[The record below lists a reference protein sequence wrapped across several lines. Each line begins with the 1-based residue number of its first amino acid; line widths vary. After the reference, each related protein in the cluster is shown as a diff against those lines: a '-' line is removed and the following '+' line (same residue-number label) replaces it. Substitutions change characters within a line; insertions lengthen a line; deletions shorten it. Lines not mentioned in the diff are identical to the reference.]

1 MKTKVDTFRN
11 RWALLFHFMKGSKR
25 LFAAGIAFSAL
36 TTLFNLVNPKIIAF
50 TVDSVLGD
58 KPARA
63 PGFILRLLSRVG
75 GVGFLRENLW
85 AVALAVVT
93 LAALSAATS
102 YGRSLFN
109 SMAAERLVERIR
121 NLLFEHIVRLPF
133 SWHVQNRTGDILQRC
148 TSDVDTVKRFVAE
161 QTTDLFRV
169 MLLLTLSLVFLFRI
183 NVRLTLVAAGFI
195 PVIVAYS
202 TFFHGLIRKR
212 FLAADEK
219 EGEVSALVQENLSG
233 ARIVRAFWQEARE
246 KERFARASGD
256 CCELWVRFARLIG
269 GFWCV
274 GDMISCLQVL
284 VVVTLGAATAVHG
297 HMTAGDYIAFVAYNA
312 MLAWPVRSLGRV
324 ISGMSKAGVSVD
336 RLLYIMKAPV
346 ERDRDGALEP
356 PIDRD
361 IEFSHVSF
369 SYTPG
374 GPKALD
380 NVSFS
385 IPAGSTFGILG
396 GAGSGKS
403 TLLLLL
409 ARLYD
414 LPPDGGRITVG
425 GVDLADMRASW
436 VRRNVGLVLQEPYLF
451 SRTLK
456 ENIALALESAGQ
468 TNKRPNE
475 QTTKRPNEHTNK
487 RTNDQTIAAAA
498 HAACLDEAVARF
510 ADGYDTFVGERG
522 VTLSGGQRQRA
533 AIAQMLVRHTPVMAF
548 DDSLSSVDAE
558 TDAKIRQSLFAS
570 RRGATVIFVS
580 HRIQTLM
587 RCDRILVLDQG
598 RVAELGTHEELL
610 AKGGIYRRIHDIQM
624 NPEGREDGH
633 VR

>member
-1 MKTKVDTFRN
+1 MSASRTSTAADTPAFQS
-11 RWALLFHFMKGSKR
+11 RWGLLRHFLKGSKR

-58 KPARA
+58 KPVRA
-63 PGFILRLLSRVG
+63 PGFVLRLLPRIG

-85 AVALAVVT
+85 AVALAVVG

-102 YGRSLFN
+102 YGRSLLN

-148 TSDVDTVKRFVAE
+148 TSDVETVKRFVAE

-169 MLLLTLSLVFLFRI
+169 LLLLTLSLVFLFRI

-195 PVIVAYS
+195 PVIVGYS
-202 TFFHGLIRKR
+202 AFFHGLIRKR

-233 ARIVRAFWQEARE
+233 ARIVRAFGQEARE

-336 RLLYIMKAPV
+336 RLLYIMQAPV
-346 ERDRDGALEP
+346 ERDHDGALEP
-356 PIDRD
+356 PMDRD

-369 SYTPG
+369 AYAPG

-403 TLLLLL
+403 TLLRLL

-456 ENIALALESAGQ
+456 ENIALAKEGASPEEI
-468 TNKRPNE
+468 R
-475 QTTKRPNEHTNK
+475 
-487 RTNDQTIAAAA
+487 AAAA
-498 HAACLDEAVARF
+498 AACLDEAVARF
-510 ADGYDTFVGERG
+510 ADGYGTFVGERG

-533 AIAQMLVRHTPVMAF
+533 AIAQMLVRHTPVMVF
-548 DDSLSSVDAE
+548 DDSLSAVDAE

-587 RCDRILVLDQG
+587 RCDRILVLDRG
-598 RVAELGTHEELL
+598 RVAELGTHAELL

>member
-1 MKTKVDTFRN
+1 MSASRTSTAAGTPAFQS
-11 RWALLFHFMKGSKR
+11 RWGLLRHFLKGSKR

-58 KPARA
+58 KPVRA
-63 PGFILRLLSRVG
+63 PGFVLRLLSSVG

-85 AVALAVVT
+85 AVALAVVG
-93 LAALSAATS
+93 LAALSAAAS
-102 YGRSLFN
+102 YGRSLLN
-109 SMAAERLVERIR
+109 AMAAERLVERIR

-148 TSDVDTVKRFVAE
+148 TSDVETVKRFVAE

-169 MLLLTLSLVFLFRI
+169 LLLLTLSLVFLFRI

-195 PVIVAYS
+195 PVIVGYS
-202 TFFHGLIRKR
+202 AFFHGLIRKR

-233 ARIVRAFWQEARE
+233 ARIVRAFGQEARE
-246 KERFARASGD
+246 KERFVRASGD

-284 VVVTLGAATAVHG
+284 VVAALGAATAVHG
-297 HMTAGDYIAFVAYNA
+297 GMTAGDYIAFVAYNA

-336 RLLYIMKAPV
+336 RLLYIMQAPV
-346 ERDRDGALEP
+346 EYDHDGALEP
-356 PIDRD
+356 PMDRD

-369 SYTPG
+369 SYVPG

-380 NVSFS
+380 DVSFS
-385 IPAGSTFGILG
+385 IPAGTTFGILG

-425 GVDLADMRASW
+425 GADLADMKAPW

-456 ENIALALESAGQ
+456 ENIALALESAD
-468 TNKRPNE
+468 
-475 QTTKRPNEHTNK
+475 QTTERI
-487 RTNDQTIAAAA
+487 NDQTIAAAA

-510 ADGYDTFVGERG
+510 ADGYGTFVGERG

-533 AIAQMLVRHTPVMAF
+533 AIAQMLVRHTPVMVF
-548 DDSLSSVDAE
+548 DDSLSAVDAE

-587 RCDRILVLDQG
+587 RCDRILVLDRG
-598 RVAELGTHEELL
+598 RVAELGTHAELL
-610 AKGGIYRRIHDIQM
+610 AKGGIYRRIHDIQT